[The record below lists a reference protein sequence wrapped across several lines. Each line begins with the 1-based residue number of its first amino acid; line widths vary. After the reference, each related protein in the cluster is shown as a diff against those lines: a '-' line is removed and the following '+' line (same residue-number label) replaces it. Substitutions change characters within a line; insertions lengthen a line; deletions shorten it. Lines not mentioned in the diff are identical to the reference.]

1 MAITGAEL
9 RALTGALLLALAA
22 CIRSE
27 VQVPAAPPSAPGGVG
42 VEPSL
47 RIGLVVGA
55 ASVDLGGSAGVT
67 VSGPDRAMVARLAPG
82 ITARATPRPGKVLVT
97 GAGPGAKAEAAT
109 LVIRA
114 EPGGFVLVNGRD
126 YRGEIVLFRDRT
138 GITVI
143 NRIGIEDY
151 LAGVVSAESGIKD
164 PRDVEA
170 LRAQT
175 IVARTYALR
184 NARRRETEGF
194 DLYASVEDQVYGGV
208 GAETALG
215 RDAVALT
222 RGQVVTYQGEL
233 IDAFYSSTCGGRT
246 SIGTEI
252 FKGANR
258 PYLRSIDD
266 APRGGPAYCSISP
279 RYTWREEQSGEVLR
293 ATLRKTLPVVA
304 QVPGAEAEGLRNL
317 AINGRTPSGRVAALN
332 IALKQRTVSID
343 GPQVRY
349 VLRLPDGRLL
359 WSTLF
364 TMNVRTKGGK
374 VSGIVLDGHG
384 SGHGVGLCQ
393 WGAIGRA
400 RAGQQ
405 ASEIITA
412 YYAGT
417 TIVRRY

>member
-1 MAITGAEL
+1 LATTGAER
-9 RALTGALLLALAA
+9 RAIIAALLLAAAA
-22 CIRSE
+22 CIRSD
-27 VQVPAAPPSAPGGVG
+27 VSVPVAPPSSGAGGI
-42 VEPSL
+42 EPSL

-55 ASVDLGGSAGVT
+55 ASLDVAGSAGLT
-67 VSGPDRAMVARLAPG
+67 VSGPDRARVARLGPG
-82 ITARATPRPGKVLVT
+82 QAARVTARPGKVLLSGV
-97 GAGPGAKAEAAT
+97 GPGARAEATT
-109 LVIRA
+109 LVLRA
-114 EPGGFVLVNGRD
+114 EPGGFIRVGTRD
-126 YRGEIVLFRDRT
+126 YRGDVVLLRDRT
-138 GITVI
+138 GITAV
-143 NRIGIEDY
+143 NRVGIEEY

-164 PRDVEA
+164 PGDVEA

-184 NARRRETEGF
+184 NVGRRESDGF
-194 DLYASVEDQVYGGV
+194 DLWASVEDQVYGGV
-208 GAETALG
+208 GAETGLG
-215 RDAVALT
+215 RDAVAAT

-266 APRGGPAYCSISP
+266 APKGGTAYCSISP
-279 RYTWREEQSGEVLR
+279 RFTWREEQSGDVLR
-293 ATLRKTLPVVA
+293 ATLKKTLPAVA
-304 QVPGAEAEGLRNL
+304 QVPGAEAEGLRNV
-317 AINGRTPSGRVAALN
+317 AINGRTPSGRVAVLD

-364 TMNVRTKGGK
+364 TMNVRTRGGG
-374 VSGIVLDGHG
+374 VTGIVLDGHG

-400 RAGQQ
+400 RAGQK
-405 ASEIITA
+405 SSDIITA

>member
-1 MAITGAEL
+1 MAITGAER
-9 RALTGALLLALAA
+9 RALTGALLLVLAA

-27 VQVPAAPPSAPGGVG
+27 VQVPAAPPSAAGGG
-42 VEPSL
+42 GLEPSL

-55 ASVDLGGSAGVT
+55 ASIDIGGSAGVS
-67 VSGPDRAMVARLAPG
+67 VSGPDRALVARLGPG
-82 ITARATPRPGKVLVT
+82 VAGKVTPRPGKVLVS
-97 GAGPGAKAEAAT
+97 GAGPGARAEAAT

-114 EPGGFVLVNGRD
+114 EPGEFIRVNGRE
-126 YRGEIVLFRDRT
+126 YRGEVVLFRDRT
-138 GITVI
+138 GVTVI
-143 NRIGIEDY
+143 NRVSIEDY

-164 PRDVEA
+164 PGDVEA

-184 NARRRETEGF
+184 NAGRREAAGF

-215 RDAVALT
+215 RDAVAPT
-222 RGQVVTYQGEL
+222 RGQAVTYQGEL
-233 IDAFYSSTCGGRT
+233 LDAFYSSTCGGL
-246 SIGTEI
+246 SSFCTEI

-279 RYTWREEQSGEVLR
+279 RFTWREEWSGDVLR

-304 QVPGAEAEGLRNL
+304 QVPGGEAEGLRGL
-317 AINGRTPSGRVAALN
+317 SVNGRTPSGRVATLD
-332 IALKQRTVSID
+332 IALRQRTVAVD
-343 GPQVRY
+343 GPQVRQ
-349 VLRLPDGRLL
+349 VLRLPDGQLL
-359 WSTLF
+359 RSTLF
-364 TMNVRTKGGK
+364 TMNVRTRAGK
-374 VSGIVLDGHG
+374 VHGIVLDGHG

-400 RAGQQ
+400 RAGQK
-405 ASEIITA
+405 ASDIITA

>member
-1 MAITGAEL
+1 MAITGADR
-9 RALTGALLLALAA
+9 RAVAAALLLAAAA
-22 CIRSE
+22 CIRSD
-27 VQVPAAPPSAPGGVG
+27 VSAPAPPSGGGAGG

-47 RIGLVVGA
+47 RIGLVTGA
-55 ASVDLGGSAGVT
+55 ASVEIAGSRGVT
-67 VSGPDRAMVARLAPG
+67 VSGPDRALVARLAPG
-82 ITARATPRPGKVLVT
+82 VSGKATPRPGKVLLS
-97 GAGPGAKAEAAT
+97 GAGPGTRAEAGT
-109 LVIRA
+109 LVIRT
-114 EPGGFVLVNGRD
+114 EPGGFVRVNGRN
-126 YRGEIVLFRDRT
+126 YRGDVVLLRDRT
-138 GITVI
+138 GVTAI
-143 NRIGIEDY
+143 NRVGIEDY
-151 LAGVVSAESGIKD
+151 LGGVVSAESGIKD
-164 PRDVEA
+164 PGDIEA

-184 NARRRETEGF
+184 NAGRRESDGF
-194 DLYASVEDQVYGGV
+194 DLWASVEDQVYGGV

-215 RDAVALT
+215 LDAVTHT
-222 RGQVVTYQGEL
+222 RGQVVMYQGEL

-266 APRGGPAYCSISP
+266 APKGGTAYCSISP
-279 RYTWREEQSGEVLR
+279 RFTWREEWSGEALR
-293 ATLRKTLPVVA
+293 TTLRKTLPVVA
-304 QVPGAEAEGLRNL
+304 QVPGAEAEGLRGL
-317 AINGRTPSGRVAALN
+317 SINGRTPSGRVKTLDLALR
-332 IALKQRTVSID
+332 QRTVAID

-400 RAGQQ
+400 RAGQK
-405 ASEIITA
+405 ASDIITA

>member
-1 MAITGAEL
+1 
-9 RALTGALLLALAA
+9 
-22 CIRSE
+22 
-27 VQVPAAPPSAPGGVG
+27 VPSVPSADGGAG
-42 VEPSL
+42 AEPSL
-47 RIGLVVGA
+47 RLGLVVGA
-55 ASVDLGGSAGVT
+55 ASIDIGGSAGLT
-67 VSGPDRAMVARLAPG
+67 VSGPDRALVARLAPG
-82 ITARATPRPGKVLVT
+82 IVAKATPRPGKVLLS
-97 GAGPGAKAEAAT
+97 GAGPGARAEATT
-109 LVIRA
+109 LVLRA
-114 EPGGFVLVNGRD
+114 EPGGLVRVNGRD
-126 YRGEIVLFRDRT
+126 YRGDVVLIRDQT
-138 GITVI
+138 GATAI
-143 NRIGIEDY
+143 NRVGIEDY
-151 LAGVVSAESGIKD
+151 LAGVVSVESGIKD
-164 PRDVEA
+164 PADVEA

-184 NARRRETEGF
+184 NVGRREAEGF
-194 DLYASVEDQVYGGV
+194 DLYASVEDQVYGGA

-215 RDAVALT
+215 REAVVFT

-279 RYTWREEQSGEVLR
+279 RFTWREEWSGDVLR
-293 ATLRKTLPVVA
+293 ATLRKTLPAVA
-304 QVPGAEAEGLRNL
+304 QVPGAEAEGLRNV
-317 AINGRTPSGRVAALN
+317 AVHGRTVSGRVETLD
-332 IALKQRTVSID
+332 IVLKQRTVSVA
-343 GPQVRY
+343 GPQVRQ
-349 VLRLPDGRLL
+349 VLRLPDGQLL
-359 WSTLF
+359 RSALF
-364 TMNVRTKGGK
+364 TMNTRTKGGK

-400 RAGQQ
+400 RAGQK
-405 ASEIITA
+405 APDIIAA